1 MPDTPSGQIT
11 LAVLSSKLDSI
22 SEDLKAVLIKSEKD
36 HDSVINH
43 DNRIANLEARVNAWN
58 LVNSI
63 GALIA
68 FITAVILG
76 KS

>member
-1 MPDTPSGQIT
+1 MPDTQSGQIT

-22 SEDLKAVLIKSEKD
+22 GEDLKTVLVKVEKD

-43 DNRIANLEARVNAWN
+43 ENRLVNLEARVNSWN
-58 LVNSI
+58 LINSI

-68 FITAVILG
+68 FITAIILG

>member
-1 MPDTPSGQIT
+1 MPETENGRIT
-11 LAVLSSKLDSI
+11 LAVLSEKLDNI
-22 SEDLKAVLIKSEKD
+22 DENMHKVLDKVDRD
-36 HDSVINH
+36 HDTVINH
-43 DNRIANLEARVNAWN
+43 ENRLVNLEARVNSWN

-76 KS
+76 KN